1 MKGTAPRHPDRTED
15 ERLGRELLASEKNRA
30 ENLMIVDLLR
40 NDLGRL
46 AEPGSVTVDAL
57 FSLERYP
64 TVWTMT
70 STVSARA
77 PAPRWKTCCARCSP
91 AAPSPARPRSPPC
104 AASARWRSRRAACT
118 AAASA
123 GWRRTAISR

>member
-1 MKGTAPRHPDRTED
+1 M
-15 ERLGRELLASEKNRA
+15 
-30 ENLMIVDLLR
+30 
-40 NDLGRL
+40 
-46 AEPGSVTVDAL
+46 TVDAL

-77 PAPRWKTCCARCSP
+77 PAPRWKTCCGRCSP

-104 AASARWRSRRAACT
+104 AASARWRSPRGYCGSIGWLAPDGDFSLNVAIRTLVVDAAG
-118 AAASA
+118 AGVYGVGGGIVHDSDPASEWQECHWKA
-123 GWRRTAISR
+123 RILKA